1 MIEMTYSYSRCMKLK
16 ENGGKMTAI
25 ICGKCRQEM
34 QEVELEQYEFDEG
47 IVLEH
52 VKAMRCPQGH
62 VTFTE
67 EQALDM
73 ERRSED
79 IKKYAFRFVRSV
91 SKSAR
96 SLVIRI
102 PADLAKH
109 LDINENSKIEM
120 IPLGKKKFMIEVK

>member
-1 MIEMTYSYSRCMKLK
+1 
-16 ENGGKMTAI
+16 MTAI

-34 QEVELEQYEFDEG
+34 QEVELEKYEFEEG
-47 IVLEH
+47 IVLEN
-52 VKAMRCPQGH
+52 VRAMRCPQGH
-62 VTFTE
+62 VTFAE

-79 IKKYAFRFVRSV
+79 IKKHAFRFVRSV

-109 LDINENSKIEM
+109 LDINEDSKIEM
-120 IPLGKKKFMIEVK
+120 IPFGKKRFVVEVK

>member
-1 MIEMTYSYSRCMKLK
+1 MEERMTV
-16 ENGGKMTAI
+16 
-25 ICGKCRQEM
+25 ICGKCKQEM
-34 QEVELEQYEFDEG
+34 QEVEIGEYEFEEG
-47 IVLEH
+47 IILEN
-52 VKAMRCPQGH
+52 VRAMRCPDGH

-73 ERRSED
+73 ERRVED
-79 IKKYAFRFVRSV
+79 IKKHAFRFIRSV

-109 LDINENSKIEM
+109 LDMRENSKVEM
-120 IPLGKKKFMIEVK
+120 VPLGKKRFMVEIKEPV

>member
-1 MIEMTYSYSRCMKLK
+1 MKLK
-16 ENGGKMTAI
+16 GNGANMTEI

-34 QEVELEQYEFDEG
+34 QEVELEQYEFEEG
-47 IVLEH
+47 IVLEN
-52 VKAMRCPQGH
+52 VRAMRCPNGH

-67 EQALDM
+67 EQASDM
-73 ERRSED
+73 EQRSED
-79 IKKYAFRFVRSV
+79 IKKHAFRFVRSV

-109 LDINENSKIEM
+109 LDINEHSKIEM
-120 IPLGKKKFMIEVK
+120 IPLGKKRFIVELK

>member
-1 MIEMTYSYSRCMKLK
+1 MT
-16 ENGGKMTAI
+16 I

-34 QEVELEQYEFDEG
+34 QEVEIEKYEFEEG
-47 IVLEH
+47 IILEN
-52 VKAMRCPQGH
+52 VKAMRCPNGH

-73 ERRSED
+73 ERRTED
-79 IKKYAFRFVRSV
+79 IKKHAFRFVRSV

-102 PADLAKH
+102 PSDLAKH
-109 LDINENSKIEM
+109 LGLTEDSKVEM
-120 IPLGKKKFMIEVK
+120 VPLGKKRFLVEIKEEAA